1 MWFTLFLIF
10 HRHVAKQKSTIN
22 LSKNQDKVAF
32 SFIWLI
38 WKLTEKQFQA
48 DQKYFLTAFRSYSC
62 SLNCHK
68 CSSWIMITSLSCSDF
83 WTRKMPLTM
92 KKEAIT
98 LSSLSSE
105 VKRFNKSLLTVLVQ
119 RWLKQRW
126 LNLSQLARKIV
137 NSKLNYLYA
146 NLTYQTRHV
155 YFASL
160 ELN

>member
-1 MWFTLFLIF
+1 
-10 HRHVAKQKSTIN
+10 
-22 LSKNQDKVAF
+22 
-32 SFIWLI
+32 
-38 WKLTEKQFQA
+38 
-48 DQKYFLTAFRSYSC
+48 
-62 SLNCHK
+62 
-68 CSSWIMITSLSCSDF
+68 MIIGLSCSDF
-83 WTRKMPLTM
+83 WTRKMPLIM

-105 VKRFNKSLLTVLVQ
+105 VKRSNKSLLTALVQ

-137 NSKLNYLYA
+137 NSKLDYLYA
-146 NLTYQTRHV
+146 NLTYQTCHV